1 MRRYIPFLCFCFLL
15 SVVSDGGKTL
25 KEFSISKVSPD
36 QECVIPFL
44 SNVSQIKNK
53 IGAINCKWTTAAI
66 KITVD
71 PFAQGEQ
78 KITYHGERIYANKPM
93 KRKVNIVL
101 KEFKHIGRGRNR
113 CGDYIEIMETQVI
126 AAYLVNKFNKFA
138 PPGSKEIQFLH
149 VRSMLNLF
157 FLGLRK

>member
-1 MRRYIPFLCFCFLL
+1 
-15 SVVSDGGKTL
+15 
-25 KEFSISKVSPD
+25 
-36 QECVIPFL
+36 
-44 SNVSQIKNK
+44 
-53 IGAINCKWTTAAI
+53 
-66 KITVD
+66 
-71 PFAQGEQ
+71 
-78 KITYHGERIYANKPM
+78 M

-101 KEFKHIGRGRNR
+101 KEFKHIGRGRDR

-138 PPGSKEIQFLH
+138 PPGSKEIQFLQ